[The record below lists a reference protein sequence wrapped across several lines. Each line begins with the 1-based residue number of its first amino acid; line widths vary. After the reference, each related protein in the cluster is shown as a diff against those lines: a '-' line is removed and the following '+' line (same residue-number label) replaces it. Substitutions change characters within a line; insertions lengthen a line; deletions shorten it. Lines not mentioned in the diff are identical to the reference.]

1 MSKIKEQDILKLLRG
16 EASAKKLKALEE
28 WSSIDEDNATELE
41 VYQKIYDESE
51 HLSSYKRVDADAE
64 WSQFTNILQN
74 GVNEGDLLSYFD
86 GLATPSQQSKVEE
99 WRSFSKTNKDEF
111 NVFNLIISESA
122 KLNEVKRVDAN
133 AEWESFGKMIQGKS
147 APANLTAV
155 GTAPIVA
162 PIIAKETIKPTPAV
176 STNVKATTI
185 TTPPIAAPTTT
196 PTYQAKEVSMTP
208 EPAVVNTGAEEG
220 RSNRIFMWR
229 SLAAAAAFIVISL
242 IGFRAYQNDW
252 SLFGGGNNGD
262 DMYATFATAD
272 LPDQLSLSDGSMVS
286 LDKQTTLT
294 YFRDVDMTDLR
305 DVTIDGRGEFDIAS
319 NPEKPFVVKSSR
331 SGVGIRVLGTKFK
344 IRGDE
349 EGYLEVIE
357 DIEGSVRAYAL
368 DDTTNYVIMTAG
380 DRYGFD
386 GVNFIDLNDI
396 QEEYYGKDYDILYV
410 LDYLMKESDWKVI
423 SGSEIEFDAAGI
435 VNIDLDKPYEEILED
450 LRERTNFEYIK
461 RDCEGCY
468 EVRRFVVE

>member
-28 WSSIDEDNATELE
+28 WSSLDEDNATELE

-51 HLSSYKRVDADAE
+51 HLSSYKRTDADAE
-64 WSQFTNILQN
+64 WSQFTNILHN

-86 GLATPSQQSKVEE
+86 GLATPSQQNKIEE
-99 WRSFSKTNKDEF
+99 WRSFSKANKDEF
-111 NVFNLIISESA
+111 NVFNLIISEST

-133 AEWESFGKMIQGKS
+133 AEWESFGKMIKGK
-147 APANLTAV
+147 ATPANLTAV

-162 PIIAKETIKPTPAV
+162 PILAKETIKSTPAA
-176 STNVKATTI
+176 STSVKATTV
-185 TTPPIAAPTTT
+185 TPPTPAAPTT

-208 EPAVVNTGAEEG
+208 NPTDINTGVEEG

-229 SLAAAAAFIVISL
+229 SLAAAAVLFLVAFG
-242 IGFRAYQNDW
+242 GFKAYQNNW
-252 SLFGGGNNGD
+252 SIFGGSNSGD
-262 DMYATFATAD
+262 DLYATFATAD
-272 LPDQLSLSDGSMVS
+272 LPDQLSLSDGSMIS
-286 LDKQTTLT
+286 LDKETTLT

-305 DVTIDGRGEFDIAS
+305 DVTIAGQGEFDIAS
-319 NPEKPFVVKSSR
+319 NPEKPFVVKASR

-344 IRGDE
+344 VNGNE

-357 DIEGSVRAYAL
+357 NIEGSVRAYAL

-386 GVNFIDLNDI
+386 GVNFINLNDV
-396 QEEYYGKDYDILYV
+396 QEDYYGTDHDILYI
-410 LDYLMKESDWKVI
+410 LDYLMKESNWKVI
-423 SGSEIEFDAAGI
+423 SGSEIEFDAEGI
-435 VNIDLDKPYEEILED
+435 VNVDLDKPYEEILED
-450 LRERTNFEYIK
+450 LRDRTNFEYVK
-461 RDCEGCY
+461 RDCDGCY
-468 EVRRFVVE
+468 EVRKFVVD

>member
-28 WSSIDEDNATELE
+28 WSSLDADNATELE

-64 WSQFTNILQN
+64 WGQFTNILHN
-74 GVNEGDLLSYFD
+74 GVKEGDLLSYFD
-86 GLATPSQQSKVEE
+86 GLATPAQKNKVEE
-99 WRSFSKTNKDEF
+99 WTSFSKANKDEF

-122 KLNEVKRVDAN
+122 KLNEIKRVDAS
-133 AEWESFGKMIQGKS
+133 AEWNTFSKMIEGKS
-147 APANLTAV
+147 TPANLTAV
-155 GTAPIVA
+155 GAA
-162 PIIAKETIKPTPAV
+162 PIIAPIISKETVKSTPAA
-176 STNVKATTI
+176 STSVKAPTVTL
-185 TTPPIAAPTTT
+185 PPPAAPTT
-196 PTYQAKEVSMTP
+196 PTYKAKEVTMTP
-208 EPAVVNTGAEEG
+208 EPTIVNTGEEEG
-220 RSNRIFMWR
+220 RSNRIFMWS

-242 IGFRAYQNDW
+242 VGFRAYQNGW
-252 SLFGGGNNGD
+252 SPFGGSNNGD
-262 DMYATFATAD
+262 EMYATFATAD

-286 LDKQTTLT
+286 LDKETTLT
-294 YFRDVDMTDLR
+294 YFTDVDMTDMR

-319 NPEKPFVVKSSR
+319 NPEKPFVVKASR

-344 IRGDE
+344 VRGNE
-349 EGYLEVIE
+349 EGYLEIIE

-386 GVNFIDLNDI
+386 GVNFVDLNDV
-396 QEEYYGKDYDILYV
+396 QEEYYGSDYDILYV
-410 LDYLMKESDWKVI
+410 LDYLMKESNWKVI
-423 SGSEIEFDAAGI
+423 SGSEIEFDAKGI
-435 VNIDLDKPYEEILED
+435 VNVDLDKPYEEILED
-450 LRERTNFEYIK
+450 LRERADFEYIE